1 MKNLIFL
8 FSCLL
13 FISSCK
19 KDATKEEQ
27 IPVAQTITNVAYGS
41 DAAQKMDIY
50 LPAGRNVDSTKV
62 IIMVHGGAWSAGDKN
77 DFISYVPVLQQRL
90 PGYAVV
96 NINYRL
102 ASGTANPFPAQE
114 NDIKAAL
121 EFIIQKGSEYQIS
134 QKFVLLGA
142 SAGAHM
148 SLLQANKYATPK
160 IKAVVDLFGP
170 TDMAALYSNASLPTL
185 QFALQLLLSGTPS
198 TNQALYFQS
207 SPINFVTAQSPPTII
222 LHGSADVVVPISQSV
237 LLHQKLQSVGV
248 TSQFV
253 EYTGLGH
260 DVWPAATMTDAFNK
274 IEAFIKANVN

>member
-1 MKNLIFL
+1 
-8 FSCLL
+8 
-13 FISSCK
+13 
-19 KDATKEEQ
+19 
-27 IPVAQTITNVAYGS
+27 AQSLPAQNIINVAYGS
-41 DAAQKMDIY
+41 DAAQKMDVY
-50 LPAGRNVDSTKV
+50 LPAGRNADSTKV

-77 DFISYVPVLQQRL
+77 DFNSYVPVLQQRL

-114 NDIKAAL
+114 TDMKAAL
-121 EFIIQKGSEYQIS
+121 EFIIQKGSEYGIS

-148 SLLQANKYATPK
+148 SLLQAYKYATPK
-160 IKAVVDLFGP
+160 IRAVVDFFGP

-185 QFALQLLLSGTPS
+185 QFALQLLMSGTPS
-198 TNQALYFQS
+198 TNQPLYFQS

-237 LLHQKLQSVGV
+237 LLNQKLQSLGV

-253 EYTGLGH
+253 EYTGFGH
-260 DVWPAATMTDAFNK
+260 DVWPPATMTDAFNK